1 MDDKDIISTEPA
13 AYPDTEDSNLKWYL
27 RNLCT
32 KDGWIGEY
40 NIGFLCLPNLPG
52 FAKQPPARFIG
63 IKDRLPL
70 AVAII
75 MGFQHCLAMLAGVV
89 TPPIILSGP
98 GPQHMNLNTEYRSY
112 LISAS
117 LITCGMLS
125 MIQMTRWRIPGTRY
139 YMGTGLITVVGTSFT
154 IMPVAESSFD
164 YMYQSG
170 YCPTV
175 KNANGDITQY
185 LPCPEAYGAL
195 LGTTMA
201 CSVLM
206 ILISFVPAKVLHKL
220 FPPLVTGITVTLIGA
235 HLVGSG
241 LKNWGGGSGPCIKLP
256 ESGNFALCPNV
267 NAPNALRWGH
277 IKYMG
282 LGFLVFIS
290 IIIFDIFGSHFMR
303 SAEVVLGLIVG
314 LIVSWTTGYVDT
326 SVINEA
332 PVVTFVWVK
341 TFPLSIYT
349 PAIIPILVIYMLIA
363 VESIGT
369 ITACCDVSGVEVTGP
384 VFETRIQGGV
394 LADGINS
401 LLAGAFTNPPMST
414 FAQNNG
420 IVALTRCA
428 NITTGYACCVF
439 LIVMGVFSK
448 LASVFLAIPESVLG
462 GMTTFLFAN
471 VLVSGIRILSYLKW
485 TRRDRFIAAASMT
498 LGMGTTIKDDWFSY
512 ALTNLKGTNT
522 AVNGL
527 IISAEMVV
535 NSGFTIAAIVA
546 IILNLVMPREIE
558 DLENEENDHH
568 PA

>member
-1 MDDKDIISTEPA
+1 M
-13 AYPDTEDSNLKWYL
+13 

-32 KDGWIGEY
+32 RQGWIGDY
-40 NIGFLCLPNLPG
+40 DFGFLCLPNLPG
-52 FAKQPPARFIG
+52 FRKQAPAKFIG

-89 TPPIILSGP
+89 TPPLILSGP

-117 LITCGMLS
+117 LITCGLLS

-154 IMPVAESSFD
+154 IMPVAESSFA
-164 YMYQSG
+164 YMYQSDF
-170 YCPTV
+170 CPSV
-175 KNANGDITQY
+175 KSDMGVITQY
-185 LPCPEAYGAL
+185 LPCPQAYGAL
-195 LGTTMA
+195 LGTTMT

-241 LKNWGGGSGPCIKLP
+241 LKNWGGGSGPCINHP
-256 ESGNFALCPNV
+256 ASGNFIRCPNV
-267 NAPNALRWGH
+267 DAPNALPWGH

-290 IIIFDIFGSHFMR
+290 IILFDIFGSHFMR
-303 SAEVVLGLIVG
+303 SAEVVLGLIIG
-314 LIVSWTTGYVDT
+314 LIVSWTTGYVNT
-326 SVINEA
+326 QVINDA
-332 PVVTFVWVK
+332 PVVTFLWVK

-349 PAIIPILVIYMLIA
+349 PAIIPMLVIYMLIA

-369 ITACCDVSGVEVTGP
+369 ITACCDVSGVEVSGP

-394 LADGINS
+394 LADGLNS

-428 NITTGYACCVF
+428 NLTTGYACCFFLVF
-439 LIVMGVFSK
+439 MGVFSK

-512 ALTNLKGTNT
+512 ALTAYKGSNT
-522 AVNGL
+522 TVNGL
-527 IISAEMVV
+527 IISAEMIV
-535 NSGFTIAAIVA
+535 NSGFTIAALIAIV
-546 IILNLVMPREIE
+546 LNLVMPKEPE
-558 DLENEENDHH
+558 DLDNEESDSH
-568 PA
+568 PV